1 MGFKKEKRPIDART
15 GSALG
20 DHKFGE
26 VRQTVIATT
35 AGSTDFGPRGVF
47 SLTSTSTGAV
57 GFTYDINTAYKAG
70 DRLSLMV
77 SSIPGTTTPHKFRFG
92 TATVAATSATAVHLS
107 SNGAGISLIA
117 VSTSR
122 WLTDGNQGAT
132 FSTST

>member
-1 MGFKKEKRPIDART
+1 MGFDKRKRPIDART

-20 DHKFGE
+20 DAKYGE

-47 SLTSTSTGAV
+47 ALTSTSTGAV
-57 GFTYDINTAYKAG
+57 GFTFDINPAYKAG

-77 SSIPGTTTPHKFRFG
+77 ASIPGTTTIHKFRFG
-92 TATVAATSATAVHLS
+92 TAVVVATTATAVHLS
-107 SNGAGISLIA
+107 SVGAGISLIA
-117 VSTSR
+117 VSTSL